1 MASSFFFAATKQE
14 ISRRFSD
21 LYKASPKRYLE
32 VAAGSEQLEQTYGY
46 YLTLKRIAESPALLD
61 PSLPPIKAAERV
73 PLYMA
78 YTYLSAENAQAEYEN
93 RYFEESQ
100 KRNK

>member
-1 MASSFFFAATKQE
+1 MACSFFFADTKQE
-14 ISRRFSD
+14 IARKFAD
-21 LYKASPKRYLE
+21 LYKPSSKRYLE
-32 VAAGSEQLEQTYGY
+32 VAAGAEQLEQTYGY

-61 PSLPPIKAAERV
+61 PSLPPIRAAELV

-78 YTYLSAENAQAEYEN
+78 FTYLSAENAQTGYEN

>member
-1 MASSFFFAATKQE
+1 
-14 ISRRFSD
+14 
-21 LYKASPKRYLE
+21 
-32 VAAGSEQLEQTYGY
+32 
-46 YLTLKRIAESPALLD
+46 LLD
-61 PSLPPIKAAERV
+61 PSLPPLKAAELV

-78 YTYLSAENAQAEYEN
+78 FTYLSAENAQTGYEN

>member
-1 MASSFFFAATKQE
+1 
-14 ISRRFSD
+14 
-21 LYKASPKRYLE
+21 
-32 VAAGSEQLEQTYGY
+32 
-46 YLTLKRIAESPALLD
+46 LLD

-73 PLYMA
+73 SLYMA